1 MARSMN
7 HWADNYVERRRTAQ
21 EAISMVRSG
30 QRVFIGSSCGEP
42 QHLVKSLSEAAD
54 RFSDLEIVRLLSLE
68 SAPLT
73 MLANKTGR
81 QALDIRSFYLGSA
94 RPEVID
100 VNRRFVTPMNL
111 SAIPRLFRTRRMP
124 INVAL
129 IQVSPPDDFGWMSL
143 GVSVDITLAAAWSAD
158 LVIAQVN
165 GRMPRVLGR
174 SVVHVNEVDVIVAHD
189 EPLLTVPD
197 LPESER
203 ANRIGRLIA
212 RLIDDGSTIQ
222 ISPGTTPRATLLAL
236 ESRRDLG
243 VHTQF
248 ITNEIM
254 QLYAKG
260 VITNRKKGFNEGKLV
275 ASTAIGSEY
284 LYEFIN
290 DNPAIEFY
298 PSDYVNDSGNIA
310 RNHKMVSLNVASVMD
325 LTGQVGADALPQ
337 NQFSGVSGML
347 DFIRGAARSEDGKS
361 ILLLLSTADRGR
373 VSRIVPELDDT
384 AVVVPRGDV
393 HYVATEYGVVNL
405 FGKSLQERA
414 LAMISIAH
422 PDFRESLFDAAK
434 ERGLLG
440 KRRILTD
447 CVRGVYPLKYE
458 EIVTIDGEKVVIRPA
473 KPVDERRIQEH
484 FYNLDKE
491 DVVARFFYEKSS
503 FVREEIE
510 ELSQIDYVRNL
521 TMLAVV
527 GEFGFGQ
534 VVALGEYLLDPE
546 TDLAEVAFSVSRPWQ
561 GKGLGKRLLEKLAQ
575 AARENGISGLMAYTS
590 PTNRGMIRLFKTL
603 PYRIETQVDG
613 DVVVLRCWFEAVR
626 GGDGPE
632 NPAGGG
638 DTSGG
643 EPGRTEAER

>member
-1 MARSMN
+1 MAHKMS
-7 HWADNYVERRRTAQ
+7 HWADNYVERRRTAR
-21 EAISMVRSG
+21 EAIGMIRSG
-30 QRVFIGSSCGEP
+30 RRVFIGSACGEP
-42 QHLVKSLSEAAD
+42 QHLVRRLSEAAD

-73 MLANKTGR
+73 MIADRTGN
-81 QALDIRSFYLGSA
+81 QALTIRSFYLGSA

-100 VNRRFVTPMNL
+100 VNRPFVTPMNL
-111 SAIPRLFRTRRMP
+111 STIPRLFRTRRMP
-124 INVAL
+124 VNVAL

-143 GVSVDITLAAAWSAD
+143 GVSVDITLAAAWSAN

-165 GRMPRVLGR
+165 ENMPRVLGR
-174 SVVHVNEVDVIVAHD
+174 SVVHVNEVDVVVEHD

-197 LPESER
+197 LAESER
-203 ANRIGRLIA
+203 ANRIGRLIT

-260 VITNRKKGFNEGKLV
+260 VINNRKKGFNDGKLV

-298 PSDYVNDSGNIA
+298 PSDYVNDPGTIA
-310 RNHKMVSLNVASVMD
+310 RHRRMVSLNVASVMD

-347 DFIRGAARSEDGKS
+347 DFIRGAAQSEDGKS
-361 ILLLLSTADRGR
+361 ILLLLSTAMHGK
-373 VSRIVPELDDT
+373 VSRIVPMLDDT

-422 PDFRESLFDAAK
+422 PDFRETLFNAAK
-434 ERGLLG
+434 QSGLLG
-440 KRRILTD
+440 KRRILTE
-447 CVRGVYPLKYE
+447 CIRGVYPVRYE
-458 EIVTIDGEKVVIRPA
+458 EIITIDGQEVVIRPA

-484 FYNLDKE
+484 FYHLHRE

-503 FVREEIE
+503 FVREEME

-527 GEFGFGQ
+527 GEFGFGR
-534 VVALGEYLLDPE
+534 VVAVGEYLLDPE
-546 TDLAEVAFSVSRPWQ
+546 SDLAEVAFSVRRPWQ
-561 GKGLGKRLLEKLAQ
+561 GKGLGKRLLAKLAE

-590 PTNRGMIRLFKTL
+590 PTNTGMIRLFKTL
-603 PYRIETQVDG
+603 PYRVEIQLDG
-613 DVVVLRCWFEAVR
+613 EVLVLRCWFTAVR
-626 GGDGPE
+626 
-632 NPAGGG
+632 
-638 DTSGG
+638 TSGRQNG
-643 EPGRTEAER
+643 SLGNG